1 MCARGNPLVGGE
13 KTPKKNGK
21 IRSETESLRQLGILM
36 LKIHGFGFVGIV
48 FAFILFLTDNVG
60 FIRVAP
66 ENAVRKWAFFSVFVH
81 VSPEKC

>member
-36 LKIHGFGFVGIV
+36 LKIHRFRFVWNF
-48 FAFILFLTDNVG
+48 FALRISLT
-60 FIRVAP
+60 
-66 ENAVRKWAFFSVFVH
+66 
-81 VSPEKC
+81 EKV